1 MDSTARQA
9 APSTR
14 YYSRSMQRAR
24 VRPWVIA
31 SSHQAR
37 VAPALATT
45 VVRLL
50 SIRFRFRARDPDD
63 VEDERSTNH
72 SCMQWML
79 SRLLMVYQPNA
90 AGGYNTLLN

>member
-31 SSHQAR
+31 SSHQTR

-50 SIRFRFRARDPDD
+50 SIRFRFRARDPD

-72 SCMQWML
+72 SNLYAVDVVSAVDGL
-79 SRLLMVYQPNA
+79 STERGRRL
-90 AGGYNTLLN
+90 